1 MRMHDLILDG
11 ARRHPDR
18 PAVTWV
24 DRARSLTYGDA
35 AATMEQVG
43 GALAA
48 LGVVPGDR
56 VMVFAHNGLDYVL
69 TMLGAWRIGA
79 VAALVNVQYA
89 DTLDYYVNDC
99 TPKVLVYTHDHLAT
113 LDRHRAAMPSIE
125 HYVCFDGA
133 QPGAHSWSDLLAAAP
148 AAPPDTISDTAAAH
162 LSYTSGTTGQPKGAV
177 LGHEPTM
184 RATACIAERLRIEPG
199 AVTFGP
205 TALSSSYQLVA
216 NLLAGWHRGGHV
228 HVMGKWSQVGGWD
241 ALDACA
247 ADTFVAN
254 PTLLTDV
261 LVESRVRGRVPQ
273 GLRVGVSGGGPVP
286 PSLKRAWRD
295 ELERPLA
302 ESYGQ
307 SELGGFVGL
316 GAPVLQDDTTID
328 AVGRP
333 LPDKEVRVLD
343 DDDVEVPVGQ
353 TGQLCIRGGF
363 MIGYWNRSEKT
374 AETTK
379 NGWLHTGDVGS
390 MDADGYVRL
399 RGRLAER
406 IVVRDVIWYP
416 RDIEEAMLLH
426 PAVRQCALVGVP
438 DAERGQRPVAYVT
451 VHDGPAPMGD
461 ALVATA
467 SGALGRDLS
476 DVEVRIVDE
485 LPMTPTGKIAKA
497 ELTAMAA
504 APPA

>member
-1 MRMHDLILDG
+1 
-11 ARRHPDR
+11 
-18 PAVTWV
+18 
-24 DRARSLTYGDA
+24 
-35 AATMEQVG
+35 
-43 GALAA
+43 
-48 LGVVPGDR
+48 
-56 VMVFAHNGLDYVL
+56 
-69 TMLGAWRIGA
+69 
-79 VAALVNVQYA
+79 
-89 DTLDYYVNDC
+89 
-99 TPKVLVYTHDHLAT
+99 
-113 LDRHRAAMPSIE
+113 
-125 HYVCFDGA
+125 
-133 QPGAHSWSDLLAAAP
+133 
-148 AAPPDTISDTAAAH
+148 
-162 LSYTSGTTGQPKGAV
+162 
-177 LGHEPTM
+177 
-184 RATACIAERLRIEPG
+184 
-199 AVTFGP
+199 
-205 TALSSSYQLVA
+205 
-216 NLLAGWHRGGHV
+216 
-228 HVMGKWSQVGGWD
+228 
-241 ALDACA
+241 
-247 ADTFVAN
+247 
-254 PTLLTDV
+254 
-261 LVESRVRGRVPQ
+261 
-273 GLRVGVSGGGPVP
+273 
-286 PSLKRAWRD
+286 
-295 ELERPLA
+295 
-302 ESYGQ
+302 
-307 SELGGFVGL
+307 
-316 GAPVLQDDTTID
+316 
-328 AVGRP
+328 VGRP

-343 DDDVEVPVGQ
+343 DDDVEVSVGQ

-451 VHDGPAPMGD
+451 VHDGPVPMGD

-504 APPA
+504 TPPA